1 MGGAILHPAC
11 VEDGVGDDEAPLL
24 LARNV
29 PYPLRPMKHALPP
42 VSFLATLLI
51 ALGSP
56 SLARQ
61 DAQPNDVQDPN
72 ADSASLHLN
81 VNGAITMAL
90 GSNLELALAAVQTEV
105 MRFEELGSWGAFD
118 WVFDASLGK
127 QDADNKVGGFL
138 GGGSSGTVIESQ
150 TDTLSLS
157 FTRPLTSGGS
167 FSLDFSN
174 RVSDSN
180 SFLQDDPK
188 QYTDNLTLSYTQP
201 LLRGA
206 WSEYATSL
214 QRQGELAYRRQVE
227 TERETRLGVV
237 YQVRVAY
244 WDLVNAI
251 EQRGVAESGTALG
264 ESRLQQSERR
274 LSAGVGTEVDV
285 IQARVE
291 LATRHEAL
299 IQAQNA
305 VDQTMDV
312 LRRLIFAG
320 KREGM
325 WEVELIPTAGLPD
338 EVSAEGLPGMSESL
352 ATALLERPGLR
363 QRQLDIDSA
372 RLRHAQR
379 VSERLAGL
387 DLSLSAA
394 AGSVGARSGATFDET
409 LDFSFPTYGLSLNYN
424 MALGNRTASF
434 SERSGRASVRAAII
448 EYDREELNVTAEVR
462 EAQRGVQFAVEQ
474 VDATS
479 TSLELARRQL
489 DAEEARFAQEL
500 STTFQVLE
508 FQHAWI
514 EAMSNERA
522 ARAGFVKA
530 LAELDN
536 AQGRFPAGDGE

>member
-1 MGGAILHPAC
+1 
-11 VEDGVGDDEAPLL
+11 
-24 LARNV
+24 
-29 PYPLRPMKHALPP
+29 